1 MNPLGGDGSGD
12 GDIERRGIGRGR
24 GRGPWT
30 SSSQEIPIL
39 RRPHHA
45 TSGMQT
51 GCYDAY
57 NAKNFV

>member
-51 GCYDAY
+51 GCY
-57 NAKNFV
+57 NL

>member
-12 GDIERRGIGRGR
+12 GDAERRGGGRGR

-30 SSSQEIPIL
+30 SAAQEIPML

-45 TSGMQT
+45 TSGIQTT
-51 GCYDAY
+51 GC
-57 NAKNFV
+57 